1 MRHRRQCLLG
11 LDGLAWADFQSLL
24 AHFPKSRKYFR
35 ALENIDFESNCFTTA
50 QPVWAEILTGKPWY
64 QNGCVG
70 YAQPQTSLNK
80 LVAFSEKNLS
90 VEASLIR
97 PKEGSKAI
105 IINTPILVPDTATR
119 IWLSD
124 GSLPLNKLVSPRTL
138 LETKPFSEYKPR
150 PYVDIGSALVSTR
163 ESLENIINIEA
174 LRIEAALALLK
185 TDWSTFICRF
195 TAFDH
200 LAHIL
205 GKDFLE
211 TNDLEIFP
219 LLNSLMESLD
229 EFFQYVLSLA
239 DVEIF
244 ILSAFSHQ
252 ACRSTLNLNRVL
264 QEAKFLS
271 AKPSI
276 FSEEED
282 THRRAAVSLVRNVG
296 SRKNL
301 SSSYEGRIVTV
312 QTVAASPVSGCVY
325 INSKGKFADGLVE
338 KTAYQE
344 TRAVVSSYLNNTL
357 TRHYGAR
364 VTVRQNPVADLFDVA
379 LPEFVV
385 RIDGVEFDNMYENG
399 MRDYDLPRTTHCSKG
414 FVMMPSAIAKS
425 TKIEPWQI
433 KDLMYAR

>member
-1 MRHRRQCLLG
+1 MKQRRHCLLS
-11 LDGLAWADFQSLL
+11 LDGLARADFESLL
-24 AHFPKSRKYFR
+24 THLPKSRKYFR
-35 ALENIDFESNCFTTA
+35 AFESIDFESPSFTTA
-50 QPVWAEILTGKPWY
+50 QPLWAEILTGKPWY

-80 LVAFSEKNLS
+80 LLAFSEKNLS
-90 VEASLIR
+90 VAASFIK
-97 PKEGSKAI
+97 PIEGSKAI
-105 IINTPILVPDTATR
+105 IVNTPLLLPDIASR

-124 GSLPLNKLVSPRTL
+124 GSLPINKLVSPKTL
-138 LETKPFSEYKPR
+138 LETKPFSDYKPR
-150 PYVDIGSALVSTR
+150 PFIDIASALVSTR
-163 ESLENIINIEA
+163 ETSENIINIEKS
-174 LRIEAALALLK
+174 RIESTFELLK

-200 LAHIL
+200 LAHVL

-211 TNDLEIFP
+211 SPDLEIFP
-219 LLNSLMESLD
+219 LLKSLMESLD

-244 ILSAFSHQ
+244 VLSAFSHQ
-252 ACRSTLNLNRVL
+252 TCRSTLNLNKVL
-264 QEAKFLS
+264 EDAKFLS

-282 THRRAAVSLVRNVG
+282 SHRRAAVSLVRNVG
-296 SRKNL
+296 SRKDL
-301 SSSYEGRIVTV
+301 SSSYEGRIDTAH
-312 QTVAASPVSGCVY
+312 TVAASPVSGCVY
-325 INSKGKFADGLVE
+325 INSQGKFDDGLVE
-338 KTAYQE
+338 QTAYQE
-344 TRAVVSSYLNNTL
+344 TRSVVGAYLTNTL
-357 TRHYGAR
+357 TSRYGAR
-364 VTVRQNPVADLFDVA
+364 ATVKQNPVADLYDVP